1 MNRVLL
7 IDTNL
12 SSAPI
17 YDYLISKGY
26 EVYVVGG
33 NPSDY
38 LAKKAKNYKN
48 VDYSQIHLIRELI
61 ADLHINFIVPGCND
75 LSYLISAQL
84 NESIGFFGIESLRNT
99 QIINNKEEFREFANE
114 IGLPV
119 PKTFTR
125 ESVGNDW
132 PLIVKPVDAFSGRGV
147 TVVHE
152 SERNNLDEYINHAKS
167 FSKLEKYI
175 IEEYVEGQLYSHS
188 AFIAQGKITTDFIVE
203 EHGTANP
210 FVVDTSKV
218 DYKFSQEMLTQIRH
232 SIEAMAAKLALV
244 DGLIH
249 TQFIKKGHEYWLIE
263 VTRRCPGDLYSQLIE
278 FSTSFNYVESYVLP
292 FINRISPSTN
302 YQNKKSLVIRHTISQ
317 PVDGFFG
324 SIQFNRAVII
334 EKLFPISLAGDYVKA
349 SPFGRIGILFIKENS
364 QESFDD
370 CYSNTLKRTL
380 YQIHH

>member
-17 YDYLISKGY
+17 YDYLISNGY

-188 AFIAQGKITTDFIVE
+188 AFIVQGKITTDFIVE

-218 DYKFSQEMLTQIRH
+218 DYKFSQEMLIQIRH

-349 SPFGRIGILFIKENS
+349 SPFGRIGILFIKEDS

>member
-1 MNRVLL
+1 MSRVLL

-17 YDYLISKGY
+17 YDYLIDKGY

-33 NPSDY
+33 NPNDY
-38 LAKKAKNYKN
+38 LAKKAKNYIN
-48 VDYSQIHLIRELI
+48 VDYSQIHLVRELI
-61 ADLHINFIVPGCND
+61 SDLDISFIVPGCND
-75 LSYLISAQL
+75 LSYLISAKL
-84 NESIGFFGIESLRNT
+84 SDEIGFFGIETLKNT
-99 QIINNKEEFREFANE
+99 QTINNKEEFRAFAIE
-114 IGLPV
+114 AGLPV

-125 ESVGNDW
+125 ESVGNNW

-147 TVVHE
+147 TVVHA
-152 SERNNLDEYINHAKS
+152 SEQANLDDYINHAKS

-188 AFIAQGKITTDFIVE
+188 TFIVDGKITVDFIVE

-218 DYKFSQEMLTQIRH
+218 DYSFPQEMLTHIRH
-232 SIEAMAAKLALV
+232 SIEVMVAKLGLI
-244 DGLIH
+244 DGLVH
-249 TQFIKKGHEYWLIE
+249 TQFIRKGQKYWLIE

-278 FSTSFNYVESYVLP
+278 FSTSFNYVESYVSP
-292 FINRISPSTN
+292 FINKISPLAN
-302 YQNKKSLVIRHTISQ
+302 YQNKKSLVMRHTISQ
-317 PVDGFFG
+317 SIDGFFG
-324 SIQFNRAVII
+324 AIKFNRAVNI

-349 SPFGRIGILFIKENS
+349 SPFGRIGIIFLQEQS
-364 QESFDD
+364 QEDFDD
-370 CYSNTLKRTL
+370 CYSHTLKRTL

>member
-17 YDYLISKGY
+17 YDYLIGSGY

-33 NPSDY
+33 VPTDY
-38 LAKKAKNYKN
+38 LAKKAKNYIN
-48 VDYSQIHLIRELI
+48 LDYSKIHLIRELI

-84 NESIGFFGIESLRNT
+84 NEEVGFFGIETLKNT
-99 QIINNKEEFREFANE
+99 QIINNKKEFRAFADH

-119 PKTFTR
+119 PKTFSR
-125 ESVGNDW
+125 QSVGGNW

-147 TVVHE
+147 TVIHE
-152 SERNNLDEYINHAKS
+152 SDQDNLDDYINHAKS
-167 FSKLEKYI
+167 FSKSEKYI

-188 AFIAQGKITTDFIVE
+188 AFINHGKITTDFIVE

-210 FVVDTSKV
+210 FVVDTSKL
-218 DYKFSQEMLTQIRH
+218 DYNFPQEMLAHIRL
-232 SIEAMAAKLALV
+232 SIETMAAKLTLV

-249 TQFIKKGHEYWLIE
+249 TQFIKKGDKYWLIE

-278 FSTSFNYVESYVLP
+278 FSTSFHYVESYVSP
-292 FINRISPSTN
+292 FINRISSLTS
-302 YQNKKSLVIRHTISQ
+302 YQNKKSLVMRHTISQ
-317 PVDGFFG
+317 PEDGFFG
-324 SIQFNRAVII
+324 SIQFNHAVII
-334 EKLFPISLAGDYVKA
+334 EKLFPISLAGDYVKS
-349 SPFGRIGILFIKENS
+349 SPFGRIGILFLKENT
-364 QESFDD
+364 QKSFDD
-370 CYSNTLKRTL
+370 CYSRTLTRAL
-380 YQIHH
+380 YQIHS

>member
-17 YDYLISKGY
+17 YDYLVSKGFD
-26 EVYVVGG
+26 VYVVGG

-38 LAKKAKNYKN
+38 LAKKAKNYIN

-61 ADLHINFIVPGCND
+61 ADLQINFIVPGCND

-84 NESIGFFGIESLRNT
+84 NESIVFFGIESLKNT

-119 PKTFTR
+119 PKTFSR
-125 ESVGNDW
+125 ESVGNNW

-152 SERNNLDEYINHAKS
+152 SERNNLDEYINYAKG

-218 DYKFSQEMLTQIRH
+218 DYNFSQEMLTHIRH

-292 FINRISPSTN
+292 FINRISPLTN
-302 YQNKKSLVIRHTISQ
+302 YQNKKALVMRHTISQ
-317 PVDGFFG
+317 PVDDFFG

-349 SPFGRIGILFIKENS
+349 SPFGRIGILFLKENS
-364 QESFDD
+364 QEGFDD
-370 CYSNTLKRTL
+370 CYSRTLKRTL